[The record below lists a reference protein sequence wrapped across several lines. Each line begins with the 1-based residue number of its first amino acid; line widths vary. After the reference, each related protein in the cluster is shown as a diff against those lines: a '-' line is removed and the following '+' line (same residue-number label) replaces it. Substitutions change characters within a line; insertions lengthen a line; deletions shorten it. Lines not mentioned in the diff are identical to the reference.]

1 MNKASP
7 ESKVATLNDLHL
19 LRKPLIP
26 RWVKAAF
33 SAAPAM
39 GIVSAA
45 TGSFLVGAIA
55 AVAVMATVWL
65 ALEVVVHK
73 RNSKLP

>member
-1 MNKASP
+1 
-7 ESKVATLNDLHL
+7 
-19 LRKPLIP
+19 
-26 RWVKAAF
+26 
-33 SAAPAM
+33 M

-45 TGSFLVGAIA
+45 TGSFLAGAIA